1 MDSNAKSFLK
11 GKDWRNIQPCGGRY
25 VVGTI
30 SASPLAVE
38 SFYIK
43 PVAAFVPHI
52 LIPNHTPSCP
62 HCECSKDVDTFGSNV
77 KWIKQPKV
85 LFGVSSHRYLDT
97 KLYYCQGCNRRFSG
111 YDKKSMQLDA
121 NQWAGY
127 FPFNLSNKFAVD
139 DELYSFIVN
148 SSNLPT
154 ATIYRELKD
163 MTMQKYFSDQ
173 QYYLYLVGANRIKM
187 QSTGVSMDDN
197 NVDEDATNITAKN
210 QLQQESINQYMKT
223 VPVPPPPGLG
233 STEREL
239 EYFLRDALSSCII
252 HERYPRCVIQ
262 VVIQIVQA
270 DGSVL
275 GSAVNCA
282 LLALMD
288 AGVAMWGLPV
298 ASTCVVIPK
307 SCYDNTTTIDEDDAG
322 VETTKEKHDDV
333 IWLDPTAE
341 EEAGAGHAIVV
352 IVTDDTKQNQQTIE
366 KGEEVGEGGIITSFT
381 FGPLSLQGLLSSIKC
396 MKETSSAAMVAFMRL
411 AVEQKVQREVQTL
424 WS

>member
-1 MDSNAKSFLK
+1 MERAAVRLSVQTACT
-11 GKDWRNIQPCGGRY
+11 NIQPSTTPPPNPIPMINMMQQCYPRPPTNTPTRRNPTSLRPLSAELSSLSRSDG
-25 VVGTI
+25 
-30 SASPLAVE
+30 SASLQAGNT
-38 SFYIK
+38 
-43 PVAAFVPHI
+43 HI
-52 LIPNHTPSCP
+52 LCAVHGPMAPRMNKWEKYDRGVVSVAF
-62 HCECSKDVDTFGSNV
+62 SRGLMVKNGSA
-77 KWIKQPKV
+77 P
-85 LFGVSSHRYLDT
+85 GGASSSVR
-97 KLYYCQGCNRRFSG
+97 
-111 YDKKSMQLDA
+111 
-121 NQWAGY
+121 
-127 FPFNLSNKFAVD
+127 
-139 DELYSFIVN
+139 
-148 SSNLPT
+148 
-154 ATIYRELKD
+154 
-163 MTMQKYFSDQ
+163 
-173 QYYLYLVGANRIKM
+173 
-187 QSTGVSMDDN
+187 MDDN

-252 HERYPRCVIQ
+252 LERYPRCVIQ

-381 FGPLSLQGLLSSIKC
+381 FGPLSLQGLLSSMKC

>member
-1 MDSNAKSFLK
+1 MMQQCYPRPPTNTPTR
-11 GKDWRNIQPCGGRY
+11 RNPTSLRPLSAELSSLSRSDG
-25 VVGTI
+25 
-30 SASPLAVE
+30 SASLQAGNT
-38 SFYIK
+38 
-43 PVAAFVPHI
+43 HI
-52 LIPNHTPSCP
+52 LCAVHGPMAPRMNKWEKYDRGVVSVAF
-62 HCECSKDVDTFGSNV
+62 SRGLMVKNGSA
-77 KWIKQPKV
+77 P
-85 LFGVSSHRYLDT
+85 GGASSSVR
-97 KLYYCQGCNRRFSG
+97 
-111 YDKKSMQLDA
+111 
-121 NQWAGY
+121 
-127 FPFNLSNKFAVD
+127 
-139 DELYSFIVN
+139 
-148 SSNLPT
+148 
-154 ATIYRELKD
+154 
-163 MTMQKYFSDQ
+163 
-173 QYYLYLVGANRIKM
+173 
-187 QSTGVSMDDN
+187 MDDN
-197 NVDEDATNITAKN
+197 NVDDATNITTKN

-252 HERYPRCVIQ
+252 LERYPRCVIQ

-322 VETTKEKHDDV
+322 VETTKEKHDDDV

-352 IVTDDTKQNQQTIE
+352 IVTDNTKQNQQTIE
-366 KGEEVGEGGIITSFT
+366 KKEEVGEGGIITSFT

>member
-1 MDSNAKSFLK
+1 MERAAVRLSVQTACT
-11 GKDWRNIQPCGGRY
+11 NIQPSTTPPPNPIPMINMMQQCYPRPPTNTPTRRNPTSLRPLSAELSSLSRSDG
-25 VVGTI
+25 
-30 SASPLAVE
+30 SASLQAGNT
-38 SFYIK
+38 
-43 PVAAFVPHI
+43 HI
-52 LIPNHTPSCP
+52 LCAVHGPMAPRMNKWEKYDRGVVSVAF
-62 HCECSKDVDTFGSNV
+62 SRGLMVKNGSA
-77 KWIKQPKV
+77 P
-85 LFGVSSHRYLDT
+85 GGASSSVR
-97 KLYYCQGCNRRFSG
+97 
-111 YDKKSMQLDA
+111 
-121 NQWAGY
+121 
-127 FPFNLSNKFAVD
+127 
-139 DELYSFIVN
+139 
-148 SSNLPT
+148 
-154 ATIYRELKD
+154 
-163 MTMQKYFSDQ
+163 
-173 QYYLYLVGANRIKM
+173 
-187 QSTGVSMDDN
+187 MDDN
-197 NVDEDATNITAKN
+197 NVDDATNITTKN

-252 HERYPRCVIQ
+252 LERYPRCVIQ

-366 KGEEVGEGGIITSFT
+366 KEEEVGEGGIITSFT
-381 FGPLSLQGLLSSIKC
+381 FGPLSLQGLLSSMKC